1 METQTSFIPK
11 QVLTRQT
18 SQRSEG
24 VGLFTVLS
32 VVIFIVSL
40 GFLGAVYFYRYILDD
55 EINRP
60 CPATPSA
67 GADDVTRGCGLSPAL
82 AKKKADLG
90 DETELLKRIERL
102 DNKINKA
109 TALLAGHNSVLPIF
123 EMLERLTLQTLG
135 YTSFSFDGSTV
146 KLAGKARSY
155 ESIAL
160 QSQKFSENMNEIK
173 SFVFSGLSVGE
184 DDTVSFQLTL
194 TVDPQLTTYTKSLT
208 L

>member
-40 GFLGAVYFYRYILDD
+40 GFGRSLFIAIFLDD

-67 GADDVTRGCGLSPAL
+67 GADDVTRLW
-82 AKKKADLG
+82 
-90 DETELLKRIERL
+90 
-102 DNKINKA
+102 
-109 TALLAGHNSVLPIF
+109 
-123 EMLERLTLQTLG
+123 
-135 YTSFSFDGSTV
+135 
-146 KLAGKARSY
+146 
-155 ESIAL
+155 
-160 QSQKFSENMNEIK
+160 
-173 SFVFSGLSVGE
+173 
-184 DDTVSFQLTL
+184 
-194 TVDPQLTTYTKSLT
+194 SLT
-208 L
+208 GPR